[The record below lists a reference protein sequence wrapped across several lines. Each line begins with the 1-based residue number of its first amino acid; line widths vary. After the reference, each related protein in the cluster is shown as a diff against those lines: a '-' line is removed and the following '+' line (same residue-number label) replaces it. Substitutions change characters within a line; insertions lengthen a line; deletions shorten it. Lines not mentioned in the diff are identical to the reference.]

1 MSTLYSVQV
10 KDIKGKDLDLHQF
23 KGKKL
28 MIVNVASECGFTQQ
42 YAQLEELYNTYKD
55 SLAILGCPCNEFGNQ
70 EPGDEND
77 IQQFCTINFGVTF
90 PLTQK
95 ISIISNP
102 HPLYDWLCLEVNNG
116 IRDFEVKW
124 NFYKFLIQPDGS
136 LYRCLSS
143 LIEPMDDKVLEWVKV
158 GYDN

>member
-55 SLAILGCPCNEFGNQ
+55 SLAILGCPCNEFEIRNRAMRM
-70 EPGDEND
+70 
-77 IQQFCTINFGVTF
+77 TYSNFA
-90 PLTQK
+90 P
-95 ISIISNP
+95 SI
-102 HPLYDWLCLEVNNG
+102 LE
-116 IRDFEVKW
+116 
-124 NFYKFLIQPDGS
+124 
-136 LYRCLSS
+136 
-143 LIEPMDDKVLEWVKV
+143 
-158 GYDN
+158 